1 MNYSEAVQ
9 FIQSFPDSERDSQGS
24 RGQTMSVDTM
34 RALLN
39 RLGNP
44 QNGRH
49 TIHVTGSKG
58 KGSTCNMVGSI
69 LKQAGIRTAS
79 FTSPH
84 LHSYNER
91 IAIDLVPISNDEFVR
106 GLNEIKPAIEA
117 EIEAKSGYISTFG
130 ILTALFFHIT
140 KNLQPAVDWQIVEVG
155 LGGRYDATNVFDTK
169 DLVIVTPISL
179 EHIEVL
185 GASQSEIATN
195 KAGIITAGCTTVLAP
210 QKDASVRS
218 VIGRQCHL
226 VGAEIVDVGSRPFK
240 LKTQQHELSGQTFTM
255 ESPLGNMELK
265 VALLGVHQVT
275 NAATAAIAAKV
286 LANKGVQISDQ
297 NINDGLAA
305 ASIQGRFEV
314 IPGGTRKGND
324 APSPTVIL
332 DGAHNHES
340 AAALASTL
348 KHLFKTN
355 KCIFV
360 LGVNNDKNINAIWRE
375 LHPISKTVIS
385 TRSQSDRAMDPK
397 AIANAVSFQS
407 NPLSA
412 STDCVPDAIELA
424 FKSAD
429 PGDIVCVTGSLYV
442 VAEAREY
449 LLPEVVASKA

>member
-1 MNYSEAVQ
+1 MNYLEAVQ
-9 FIQSFPDSERDSQGS
+9 YIQSFPDSERDSQGS
-24 RGQTMSVDTM
+24 RGLTMSVDTM
-34 RALLN
+34 RALLT

-58 KGSTCNMVGSI
+58 KGSTCSMLGSI

-106 GLNEIKPAIEA
+106 GMNEIKPAIDA
-117 EIEAKSGYISTFG
+117 EIESKSGYISTFG

-140 KNLQPAVDWQIVEVG
+140 KNLQPSVDWQIVEVG

-169 DLVIVTPISL
+169 DMVIVTPISL
-179 EHIEVL
+179 EHVEVL
-185 GASQSEIATN
+185 GSSQTEIATN

-218 VIGRQCHL
+218 VIGRQCHM
-226 VGAEIVDVGSRPFK
+226 VGADLVDVGSRPFK
-240 LKTQQHELSGQTFTM
+240 VKTQSHELAGQSFTI
-255 ESPLGNMELK
+255 ESPLGNFDLK
-265 VALLGVHQVT
+265 VSLLGAHQVT
-275 NAATAAIAAKV
+275 NAVTAAIAAKV
-286 LANKGVQISDQ
+286 LADKGLQISEQ
-297 NINDGLAA
+297 NIADGLAA
-305 ASIQGRFEV
+305 ANINGRFEI
-314 IPGGTRKGND
+314 IPGAAKNGVPAG
-324 APSPTVIL
+324 PTVIL

-348 KHLFKTN
+348 KTLFKTN

-360 LGVNNDKNINAIWRE
+360 VGVNNDKNINAIWRE
-375 LHPISKTVIS
+375 LHPMSKTVIS
-385 TRSQSDRAMDPK
+385 TRSQSLRAMDPK

-412 STDCVPDAIELA
+412 STDSVPEAIELA

-429 PGDIVCVTGSLYV
+429 ADDIVCVTGSLYV
-442 VAEAREY
+442 VAEARAY
-449 LLPEVVASKA
+449 LLADASKSNI